1 MPNRSRGRR
10 GSGTM
15 KRRKR
20 LIVDVPLLAK
30 AMRITGRNQ
39 SDTVNE
45 ALARLLELGAR
56 RGLEQLHGA
65 FPSHPDHEAVLS
77 GRRR

>member
-1 MPNRSRGRR
+1 
-10 GSGTM
+10 M

-45 ALARLLELGAR
+45 ALARLLENSALAE
-56 RGLEQLHGA
+56 GLEQLHGA